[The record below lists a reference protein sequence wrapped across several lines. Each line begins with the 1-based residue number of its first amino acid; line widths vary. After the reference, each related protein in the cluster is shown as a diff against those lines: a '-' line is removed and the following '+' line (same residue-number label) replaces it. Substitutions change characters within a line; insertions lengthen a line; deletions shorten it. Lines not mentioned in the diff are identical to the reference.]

1 MELLGFIGGFIA
13 VGLYILSMSYV
24 KSSALVIARIF
35 VLAFVACTMTL
46 ALLYFGADVTVK
58 KKLQTQSAI
67 FKDQHTWWQTYL
79 YIMTFGSFIGY
90 SSAFPTLTKNV
101 FCYLPDGTP
110 NPAMEG
116 AVRRYSWMGPCIGS
130 LARPVG
136 GWLSDK
142 FSGASVTHWG
152 TIVETLSTIGAGYF
166 VSRAAGAEKPEQFF
180 FPFLI
185 CFLLLFCSTGSSN
198 GSTFRQMTVLF
209 PPEQAGPVLGWT
221 SAVAAY
227 GAAVFPAVFGAA
239 DDKGLVLYLFALYYF
254 TCLLVNYY
262 FYYEGVCR
270 FGFKAPNPC

>member
-1 MELLGFIGGFIA
+1 MG
-13 VGLYILSMSYV
+13 
-24 KSSALVIARIF
+24 
-35 VLAFVACTMTL
+35 
-46 ALLYFGADVTVK
+46 GADAAIQAKLK
-58 KKLQTQSAI
+58 KQSEI

-130 LARPVG
+130 LARPIG

-166 VSRAAGAEKPEQFF
+166 VSQAAGHETPEDFF
-180 FPFLI
+180 FQFLV
-185 CFLLLFCSTGSSN
+185 CFLLPFCSTGSSN

-239 DDKGLVLYLFALYYF
+239 PDKALVLYLFALYYF
-254 TCLLVNYY
+254 TCLLVNYW
-262 FYYEGVCR
+262 FYYRTG
-270 FGFKAPNPC
+270 APKPC